1 MDKQALLKSISDYI
15 KTSIREDVR
24 IGFEKPVSHYLDSA
38 KREIRSRHA
47 FSKHSGLLKRKT
59 YSEFEKCFE
68 EISEELVDIIN
79 GYIHEYKNKNM
90 TKEIKATT
98 AQAVIKAAMQ
108 EAGLKHHFIA
118 QTYRAKVLYPIC
130 PNRYLAFYIT
140 YSRLHEQLPQVI
152 ESLKKIE
159 EGMNGLGKNP
169 TINRSYNINWI

>member
-1 MDKQALLKSISDYI
+1 MDKQALLKTISDYI

-47 FSKHSGLLKRKT
+47 FSKHSGLLKRLT
-59 YSEFEKCFE
+59 NRDVEKCCQ
-68 EISEELVDIIN
+68 EINDELVDIIN
-79 GYIHEYKNKNM
+79 GYIHEYKNKKM

-140 YSRLHEQLPQVI
+140 YSRLQEQLPQVI